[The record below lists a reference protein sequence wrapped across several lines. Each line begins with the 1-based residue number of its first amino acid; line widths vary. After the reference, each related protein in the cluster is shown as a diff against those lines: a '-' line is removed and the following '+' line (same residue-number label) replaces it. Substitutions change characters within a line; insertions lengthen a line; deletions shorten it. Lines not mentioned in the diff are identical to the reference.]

1 MGKRRAPA
9 VATPPPAAAPRS
21 ASGGA
26 GGRAAL
32 ALWIGLA
39 ALTAARFA
47 LTFTPGMWMWGLNVQ
62 RFLDPRLAWLPWT
75 IAALALLPDPARRV
89 EPMLARIG
97 DAIARGSKPA
107 IVSLALLVAGLVWG
121 CQDNTRFVGDF
132 LLRQGTV
139 ELAGQPGV
147 LFPQALPLDV
157 LIHYRLPTALQN
169 SHALSANDTARLL
182 GAINAAALAVFAAQV
197 VRALGLARSAAFAA
211 WAIVVFG
218 GTLGMFTGYSK
229 SLAELVVL
237 AVAIAAFGL
246 SLARGGRGALGLS
259 VALAISLAL
268 HRAALGFLIPAAL
281 AWTLCARR
289 AGVTLWRRRS
299 TWIALAL
306 PIATLAW
313 IGPRVLGTLL
323 HVDVAV
329 HLAPA
334 DARRTGILGAA
345 FSGLHLL
352 DLVNLVLLLSPLA
365 WVAPLALA
373 VRRGSDAPPAP
384 PADAAGRGT
393 VAAVLLGLALPMLGA
408 ALFVHPAQGVFR
420 DWDDFAALGV
430 TLSLIAAWRVGEIL
444 SSTPTR
450 RWVAV
455 PVALG
460 VMMSSVQWL
469 ALHTDVDQ
477 GLARARAFV
486 TEPPARP
493 DVERAGVW
501 DFLGIRNFRLHRWT
515 ASAEAFSHAAESAP
529 SPRLLEQWAFAATM
543 AGELRTAQAIYHR
556 LVEKDPR
563 NPSAW
568 LGLGAVASR
577 IPDVDDSFRAARQLL
592 TLDPGNESGRQLM
605 AYLRKTYP
613 SHP

>member
-1 MGKRRAPA
+1 MRKRRSPA
-9 VATPPPAAAPRS
+9 VATAPPAAPRS
-21 ASGGA
+21 ASGFA
-26 GGRAAL
+26 GGGVAL

-39 ALTAARFA
+39 ALAAARFA
-47 LTFTPGMWMWGLNVQ
+47 LAFTPGMWMWGLNVQ
-62 RFLDPRLAWLPWT
+62 RFLDPLLAWLPWT
-75 IAALALLPDPARRV
+75 IAALGLLPAPARRL
-89 EPMLARIG
+89 EPPLARVG

-107 IVSLALLVAGLVWG
+107 IAALALLVAGLAWAS
-121 CQDNTRFVGDF
+121 QDDTRFVGDF

-139 ELAGQPGV
+139 EMAGQPGV

-169 SHALSANDTARLL
+169 SHALSANDTARIL

-197 VRALGLARSAAFAA
+197 VRVLGLARAAAFAS

-218 GTLGMFTGYSK
+218 GYLGMFTGYSK

-246 SLARGGRGALGLS
+246 RLAREGRGALGLG
-259 VALAISLAL
+259 VALAVSLAL
-268 HRAALGFLIPAAL
+268 HRAALGFLIPAAV
-281 AWTLCARR
+281 AWTLGSRR
-289 AGVTLWRRRS
+289 AGVTLWRRPS

-306 PIATLAW
+306 PAATLALL
-313 IGPRVLGTLL
+313 GPRMLGTLL

-334 DARRTGILGAA
+334 DARRVGILGAA

-365 WVAPLALA
+365 WVAPLTLA
-373 VRRGSDAPPAP
+373 GRRGSDAPAGS
-384 PADAAGRGT
+384 AGRGT
-393 VAAVLLGLALPMLGA
+393 IAAVLLGLALPMLAA
-408 ALFVHPAQGVFR
+408 ALFIHPAQGVFR

-430 TLSLIAAWRVGEIL
+430 LLSLIAAWRVGDLL
-444 SSTPTR
+444 SSTPAR

-455 PVALG
+455 PVALS

-469 ALHTDVDQ
+469 ALHTDVDL
-477 GLARARAFV
+477 GLARARALV

-493 DVERAGVW
+493 DTEQAGVW
-501 DFLGIRNFRLHRWT
+501 DFIGIRNFRLHRWT

-543 AGELRTAQAIYHR
+543 AGELRTAQAVYHR
-556 LVEKDPR
+556 LVEKDPK

-592 TLDPGNESGRQLM
+592 TLDPGNQGGHQLLD
-605 AYLRKTYP
+605 YLRKTYP